1 METDGQSKKI
11 NQKIREH
18 ILDMG
23 VTGKLMR
30 ARAVEEQLTDIEA
43 ELTERK
49 ERLEKQKA
57 GSIEHSMNKKIIL
70 AMIAQRKKLLR
81 EFEYSLAVMIY
92 QAADQKQEGVTRE
105 EIERARTS
113 PIESMVE
120 VRRGIAQ
127 CISGSH
133 KDKHPSMD
141 VRNNFCYCYACGWS
155 GDAIAVAMKIYGLN
169 FQDAVRRIQ

>member
-1 METDGQSKKI
+1 MDSI

-18 ILDMG
+18 ITDMG
-23 VTGKLMR
+23 VTGKLIR
-30 ARAVEEQLTDIEA
+30 ARAVEEQLTDIEI

-49 ERLEKQKA
+49 ERLEKQQA
-57 GSIEHSMNKKIIL
+57 GTVEHAMNKKMIL
-70 AMIAQRKKLLR
+70 ALIAQRKKLLR

-92 QAADQKQEGVTRE
+92 QVADQKHEGITRE
-105 EIERARTS
+105 EIERARTY
-113 PIESMVE
+113 PIESMIE

-141 VRNNFCYCYACGWS
+141 VRNNFCYCYACGWNA
-155 GDAIAVAMKIYGLN
+155 DPIDVAMKLWGLN
-169 FQDAVRRIQ
+169 FQDAVRRLQ